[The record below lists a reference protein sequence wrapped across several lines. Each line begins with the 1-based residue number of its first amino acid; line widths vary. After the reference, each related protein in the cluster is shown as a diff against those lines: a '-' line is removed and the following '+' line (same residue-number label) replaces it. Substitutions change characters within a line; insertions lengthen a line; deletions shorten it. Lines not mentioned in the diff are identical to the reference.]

1 MTAKCASLRRL
12 ILVSKSGMKL
22 WYNCIRASP
31 AWKTM
36 RNKKLWVG
44 WVWVLGVEGKK
55 KRKRNKEADDQR
67 RRHRSDSSADD
78 TVPTLAPTEWAEA
91 GVRTSPSVPMPVR
104 CSHRIEKSETE
115 TVAEPNRYQV
125 LSFWFYLLIYLFMK
139 LIKRRRMVWVWL
151 KKKKKKAK
159 RCVLC

>member
-67 RRHRSDSSADD
+67 RRHRSDSSADRMSRGRRSD
-78 TVPTLAPTEWAEA
+78 FALCSDA
-91 GVRTSPSVPMPVR
+91 GAVQSPDWEIR
-104 CSHRIEKSETE
+104 YR

-125 LSFWFYLLIYLFMK
+125 LSFLFYLLIYLFMK